1 MRAGVILMKF
11 SQLVTAIHCNL
22 KMLHCHLKI
31 FPVRDGSKSL
41 NIEFRVG

>member
-11 SQLVTAIHCNL
+11 SQFVTAIHCNL

-31 FPVRDGSKSL
+31 RDGSKSL